1 LVWAF
6 LLLECKKSFLEILLS
21 EIDKIKGVE
30 CVYRIDNGP
39 YDLILKI
46 EASDRI
52 ALRDKVAEVVNLGH
66 VYNTLSLIVI

>member
-1 LVWAF
+1 V
-6 LLLECKKSFLEILLS
+6 LLECKKSFLDLLLS
-21 EIDKIKGVE
+21 KIEKIEGIE

-46 EASDRI
+46 VAADRFTF
-52 ALRDKVAEVVNLGH
+52 RDKVAEVVNLGH

>member
-1 LVWAF
+1 M
-6 LLLECKKSFLEILLS
+6 
-21 EIDKIKGVE
+21 E

-46 EASDRI
+46 EATDRI

>member
-6 LLLECKKSFLEILLS
+6 LLLECKKSFLETLIS
-21 EIDKIKGVE
+21 QIDKIKGVD

-46 EASDRI
+46 EAAGRI
-52 ALRDKVAEVVNLGH
+52 GLRDKVAEVVNLGH